1 MALPNMVAE
10 NASQSSVASSN
21 SGFPKYDETDPEGSR
36 FKIEIAL
43 SKHKERPHLS
53 LLPAP
58 VNPGGRAAEDLRDA
72 FRQNM
77 EIYRRQEEV
86 GYALIL
92 EATYSCPSALEVAML
107 YHKSQLAAV
116 PPKPRSG
123 KELLDILDARFRGE
137 RVSLLEES
145 IGKYNS
151 WKVGDEEK
159 LMIAVDRLK
168 TLIQRLAS
176 LGNVVTE
183 ASKIERI
190 KDGLKSAKYKL
201 LVVSMAMQP
210 PNTTF
215 DQFVSMIKNFD
226 KATQDEAS
234 WGIGE
239 SSLGEIHL
247 LSSSQKKFL
256 RNKKD
261 VLDDRQVPGSKS
273 FTGCHECGA
282 RDHLKQDC
290 PKLEERDISNK
301 PKSSRKRGH
310 QEGDQSE
317 RIAAL
322 EAEIQRLKESNT
334 DHKKK
339 KSKTVSKK
347 GDWSKYVRKDDR
359 GSDEESDEE

>member
-1 MALPNMVAE
+1 M
-10 NASQSSVASSN
+10 
-21 SGFPKYDETDPEGSR
+21 
-36 FKIEIAL
+36 
-43 SKHKERPHLS
+43 
-53 LLPAP
+53 
-58 VNPGGRAAEDLRDA
+58 NPGARAAQDLRDA
-72 FRQNM
+72 FRQDM

-137 RVSLLEES
+137 RVSLLEEC

-159 LMIAVDRLK
+159 LMVAVDRLK

-226 KATQDEAS
+226 KATQDEAN

-247 LSSSQKKFL
+247 LSSAQKTFL

-261 VLDDRQVPGSKS
+261 VPDNRQIPGSKS
-273 FTGCHECGA
+273 FIGCHGCGEM
-282 RDHLKQDC
+282 DHVQQEC
-290 PKLEERDISNK
+290 PKFAKEEDSSRH
-301 PKSSRKRGH
+301 KSSRKRGH
-310 QEGDQSE
+310 QEGDQSV

-322 EAEIQRLKESNT
+322 EAEIQRLKESST
-334 DHKKK
+334 DHMKK

-347 GDWSKYVRKDDR
+347 GDWNKYVRKDDR
-359 GSDEESDEE
+359 VSDEESDEE

>member
-21 SGFPKYDETDPEGSR
+21 SGLPKYYETDPEGSR

-53 LLPAP
+53 LLPPP
-58 VNPGGRAAEDLRDA
+58 VNPGGRAAQDLRDA
-72 FRQNM
+72 FRQDM

-92 EATYSCPSALEVAML
+92 EATYLCPSALEVAML

-123 KELLDILDARFRGE
+123 KELLLDILDARFRGE
-137 RVSLLEES
+137 RVSLLEEC

-190 KDGLKSAKYKL
+190 KDGLKSAKK
-201 LVVSMAMQP
+201 V
-210 PNTTF
+210 
-215 DQFVSMIKNFD
+215 
-226 KATQDEAS
+226 
-234 WGIGE
+234 
-239 SSLGEIHL
+239 
-247 LSSSQKKFL
+247 
-256 RNKKD
+256 
-261 VLDDRQVPGSKS
+261 
-273 FTGCHECGA
+273 
-282 RDHLKQDC
+282 
-290 PKLEERDISNK
+290 
-301 PKSSRKRGH
+301 
-310 QEGDQSE
+310 
-317 RIAAL
+317 
-322 EAEIQRLKESNT
+322 
-334 DHKKK
+334 
-339 KSKTVSKK
+339 
-347 GDWSKYVRKDDR
+347 
-359 GSDEESDEE
+359 